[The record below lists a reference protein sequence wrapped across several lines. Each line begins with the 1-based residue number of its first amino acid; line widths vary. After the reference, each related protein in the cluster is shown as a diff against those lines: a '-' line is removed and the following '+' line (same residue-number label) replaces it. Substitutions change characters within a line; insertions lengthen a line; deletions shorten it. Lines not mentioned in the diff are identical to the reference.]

1 MLASTTSCFFI
12 TLGLYKLGEWT
23 GLADSFILGQENI
36 KKQTNS
42 TPLGYFQLQGS

>member
-36 KKQTNS
+36 KY
-42 TPLGYFQLQGS
+42 PLGYFQLQGS